1 VNCPKRSKLE
11 DIGETVQVA
20 EMRQAQAESPDVKAF
35 QSEDEESAWK
45 QGLKQVMGHS
55 DKLDVNALAEAGAKK
70 GLVIA
75 KDLLPNLFKGIGKR
89 TIERW
94 AATAGRLAG
103 PAIALGVGAWN
114 IYQAVN
120 ENEKL
125 RQARRRRRE
134 AAEDTAATLMDGLKQ
149 AWQGVIREV
158 VNEIFEP
165 VDAFLKQR
173 KNEHQQQSDLTA
185 KRIEELET
193 AKRALSH

>member
-1 VNCPKRSKLE
+1 
-11 DIGETVQVA
+11 
-20 EMRQAQAESPDVKAF
+20 
-35 QSEDEESAWK
+35 
-45 QGLKQVMGHS
+45 
-55 DKLDVNALAEAGAKK
+55 
-70 GLVIA
+70 
-75 KDLLPNLFKGIGKR
+75 
-89 TIERW
+89 
-94 AATAGRLAG
+94 
-103 PAIALGVGAWN
+103 VGAWN